1 LAQTSG
7 DRAIVR
13 IREQKEPLVGSGII
27 GVPANL
33 SSQPLLA
40 QLLVCFAEDL
50 QIPIEHGV
58 GLRDTKVGRCIKDIN
73 KEREENEAKDRDAEK
88 RKPEG

>member
-1 LAQTSG
+1 
-7 DRAIVR
+7 
-13 IREQKEPLVGSGII
+13 LVGSGII

-40 QLLVCFAEDL
+40 QLFVCFAEDL

-58 GLRDTKVGRCIKDIN
+58 GLRDPKVGRCIKDIN